1 MRKKKFVPKESV
13 KLPRE
18 VINAV
23 WDQAK
28 VWSEEKERLKL
39 LEELYKD
46 PVGFLNNYFTDEQ
59 VKIIKNEL
67 IDDWNEDRCC

>member
-13 KLPRE
+13 KLPSNM
-18 VINAV
+18 IHGNWIMA
-23 WDQAK
+23 
-28 VWSEEKERLKL
+28 EEKERLKL

-46 PVGFLNNYFTDEQ
+46 PVEFLNNYFTDEQ
-59 VKIIKNEL
+59 VKIIKNEF

>member
-1 MRKKKFVPKESV
+1 MKKKKFIPKESV

-18 VINAV
+18 GINGVGDWA
-23 WDQAK
+23 
-28 VWSEEKERLKL
+28 EEKERLKL

-59 VKIIKNEL
+59 VKIIKNEF
-67 IDDWNEDRCC
+67 IDDWNQDRCC